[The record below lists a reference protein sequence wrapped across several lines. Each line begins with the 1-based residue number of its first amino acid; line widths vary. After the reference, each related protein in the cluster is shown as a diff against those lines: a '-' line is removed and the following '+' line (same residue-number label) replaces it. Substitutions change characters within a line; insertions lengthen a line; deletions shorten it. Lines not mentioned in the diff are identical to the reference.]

1 MSGLLPTAL
10 KARGYMSHAS
20 GGHAKA
26 RNDKKWW
33 ITANRPQGNIG
44 HALAATL
51 WYFRRKLW
59 IYAMDVLK
67 AKLSVVSLREAKIL
81 VGEWIEKGVIFMQK
95 IRDFMR
101 FLSKKQVK

>member
-1 MSGLLPTAL
+1 
-10 KARGYMSHAS
+10 
-20 GGHAKA
+20 
-26 RNDKKWW
+26 
-33 ITANRPQGNIG
+33 
-44 HALAATL
+44 
-51 WYFRRKLW
+51 
-59 IYAMDVLK
+59 MDVLK